1 MTVSR
6 WFKPFLPLM
15 LVTMLVVTGCSSA
28 PSKYDQVQDD
38 TTGFNAPAAV
48 EKGAEQGSQFN
59 QFFPTSEGDFKVVP
73 SQEKKG
79 FAEYKLKR
87 DGATLAMLTIN
98 DTISL
103 PAAAKKYEDATES
116 LAGFPLVEQG
126 TTATGLLVN
135 GRYQVKVLSR
145 SDGFTASDRA
155 TWLEKFDLDG
165 LAELE
170 ANTKAFRRVQKKR
183 ATAAEKAATPSAPA
197 QQSAGVTN
205 SAATDIPKATT
216 DPTAPTAASPKT
228 PITKP
233 VTAPS
238 PRSAPAPVEPVPAS
252 PAVKPTPIPEEAAT
266 ATPESSAP
274 DATAETESANSSTPE
289 TAAPTTGSNSTLET
303 SPFLVPTPAS

>member
-1 MTVSR
+1 MTISR
-6 WFKPFLPLM
+6 WFKPILPLM
-15 LVTMLVVTGCSSA
+15 LVAMLVVTSCSAA
-28 PSKYDQVQDD
+28 PSKYDQVQED

-59 QFFPTSEGDFKVVP
+59 QFFPASEGDFKVVP

-87 DGATLAMLTIN
+87 DGDTLAMLTIN

-116 LAGFPLVEQG
+116 LAGFPLVQQG

-145 SDGFTASDRA
+145 SDGFTASDRT

-170 ANTKAFRRVQKKR
+170 ANTKAFRRVEKKR
-183 ATAAEKAATPSAPA
+183 AKAAQKAVAESAPAPSQKAATPAPDSTNSPASETEAPA
-197 QQSAGVTN
+197 
-205 SAATDIPKATT
+205 
-216 DPTAPTAASPKT
+216 
-228 PITKP
+228 
-233 VTAPS
+233 
-238 PRSAPAPVEPVPAS
+238 
-252 PAVKPTPIPEEAAT
+252 
-266 ATPESSAP
+266 
-274 DATAETESANSSTPE
+274 
-289 TAAPTTGSNSTLET
+289 TGPNSTLET

>member
-59 QFFPTSEGDFKVVP
+59 QFFPASEGDFKVVP

-87 DGATLAMLTIN
+87 DGETLAMLTIN

-116 LAGFPLVEQG
+116 LAGFPVVEQG

-170 ANTKAFRRVQKKR
+170 ANTKAFRRVQKKQ
-183 ATAAEKAATPSAPA
+183 AKEAQKAAA
-197 QQSAGVTN
+197 Q
-205 SAATDIPKATT
+205 
-216 DPTAPTAASPKT
+216 
-228 PITKP
+228 
-233 VTAPS
+233 
-238 PRSAPAPVEPVPAS
+238 SAPAPAAPAAPVPQPSAVPEAVTAPEKPVADPPEVTESAS
-252 PAVKPTPIPEEAAT
+252 
-266 ATPESSAP
+266 SSAP
-274 DATAETESANSSTPE
+274 ETTAPA
-289 TAAPTTGSNSTLET
+289 TGSNSTLET